1 MNMFGDSGSLALP
14 FAVTVT
20 VCAVSALF
28 LLWRH
33 WPRGASAE
41 ASEEPARVETFR
53 GPMPEG
59 AAPKDGVFTMETLK
73 KFDGVELPMLVGI
86 CGKVVNVSSSENFN
100 PGLGYGKL
108 WAGSDSTYAMAKVSL
123 DASHA
128 NKLDWTLDELSES
141 ETKTLASWLKH
152 FTHKYPVVGTMRE
165 YDSWD
170 FSAVEELAKSQTPF
184 GAPAD
189 VAKSKT
195 ESATPKTTKAAKAS
209 SKKQPAREE
218 EGFKVER
225 GGRYLIKACEDDP
238 SLEGCVGILEDFVG
252 ESQCFRLKVGDKSAL
267 VRPTDLASAP
277 AA

>member
-1 MNMFGDSGSLALP
+1 MFFFVRHVLFVLSPGCG
-14 FAVTVT
+14 
-20 VCAVSALF
+20 VCVQSMIF
-28 LLWRH
+28 F
-33 WPRGASAE
+33 E
-41 ASEEPARVETFR
+41 
-53 GPMPEG
+53 
-59 AAPKDGVFTMETLK
+59 
-73 KFDGVELPMLVGI
+73 
-86 CGKVVNVSSSENFN
+86 
-100 PGLGYGKL
+100 
-108 WAGSDSTYAMAKVSL
+108 VSL

-238 SLEGCVGILEDFVG
+238 SLEGCVGILEDCGNPENNLFGTPAHGGVQYRAVSMSLVVCVVLCCVCPVCGCCVFVL
-252 ESQCFRLKVGDKSAL
+252 CVRCVCVCGD
-267 VRPTDLASAP
+267 TDEQGKT
-277 AA
+277 

>member
-100 PGLGYGKL
+100 PGIGYGKL
-108 WAGSDSTYAMAKVSL
+108 WAGSDSTYAMAKVTRWWWFL
-123 DASHA
+123 VALFFDVLHRVPFVMPFR
-128 NKLDWTLDELSES
+128 W
-141 ETKTLASWLKH
+141 
-152 FTHKYPVVGTMRE
+152 PV
-165 YDSWD
+165 
-170 FSAVEELAKSQTPF
+170 SA
-184 GAPAD
+184 
-189 VAKSKT
+189 
-195 ESATPKTTKAAKAS
+195 
-209 SKKQPAREE
+209 
-218 EGFKVER
+218 
-225 GGRYLIKACEDDP
+225 
-238 SLEGCVGILEDFVG
+238 
-252 ESQCFRLKVGDKSAL
+252 CFRVCVRLVCVDYGGIKLSKCSGGFGRLGSPLLLQAHQRFAL
-267 VRPTDLASAP
+267 
-277 AA
+277 